1 MQIQMQIHFE
11 NNFSYWQP
19 KWFDREKGEDS

>member
-19 KWFDREKGEDS
+19 KWFEREKGEDS